1 MRNEESLNANDGA
14 GRKASHSK
22 PAPGTAAL
30 SLYRSHLMGFAM
42 IAVMLF
48 HVGQN
53 RHDTIAYCIS
63 RCGNVGVDMF
73 LFLSGM
79 GLWYSWTRLSHD
91 SSFGTSLIS
100 FYKKRYIRI
109 YPTWLAVACIFY
121 IPIYIKG
128 GDTLTGTILNITINW
143 DFWELDAWQ
152 FWFIPAIMMLYT
164 AAPFYMALIS
174 RHEEYRLLP
183 VAAIL
188 LCILIQYWAPLHSA
202 VGHIEIFFSR
212 IPIFL
217 IGINAGRWVKEDRPI
232 NRPALWLIVLIFIMS
247 AFCCVNFENGLR
259 GRFPLFL
266 ERMVYIPLSIS
277 MMLLLCRMFAVLPR
291 RINTIFTFIGAIS
304 LELYMVH
311 IHYALAYIRPW
322 QLGYWGTAAAMFAI
336 AVPVAWLLHKAM
348 AMILLLPRLIH
359 SKTNV

>member
-1 MRNEESLNANDGA
+1 MKNEESSLLTP
-14 GRKASHSK
+14 HSTLLT
-22 PAPGTAAL
+22 PHSTLHTL
-30 SLYRSHLMGFAM
+30 SLYRGHLMGFAM

-73 LFLSGM
+73 LFLSGI
-79 GLWYSWTRLSHD
+79 GLWYSWTRISAAENG
-91 SSFGTSLIS
+91 FMRSLLC
-100 FYKKRYIRI
+100 FYRNRYLRV
-109 YPTWLAVACIFY
+109 YPTWLVVACIFY
-121 IPIYIKG
+121 IPIYMRG
-128 GDTLTGTILNITINW
+128 GDDFTGTVLNIVINW
-143 DFWELDAWQ
+143 DFWEHDAWH

-164 AAPFYMALIS
+164 VAPFYMALIS
-174 RHEEYRLLP
+174 RHGEYRWLP

-188 LCILIQYWAPLHSA
+188 LCVLIQYWAPLHSA

-217 IGINAGRWVKEDRPI
+217 IGINAGRWVREGRRFAPS
-232 NRPALWLIVLIFIMS
+232 AVWLIVLIFIMS
-247 AFCCVNFENGLR
+247 AVCCINFENGLR

-277 MMLLLCRMFAVLPR
+277 MMLLLCRLFAVMPR
-291 RINTIFTFIGAIS
+291 SVNAIFTFIGTIS

-311 IHYALAYIRPW
+311 IHYALAYIRPYR
-322 QLGYWGTAAAMFAI
+322 LGYWLTAAAMFAA
-336 AVPVAWLLHKAM
+336 AVPIAWLLHKVM
-348 AMILLLPRLIH
+348 HKI
-359 SKTNV
+359 TNAKIKS